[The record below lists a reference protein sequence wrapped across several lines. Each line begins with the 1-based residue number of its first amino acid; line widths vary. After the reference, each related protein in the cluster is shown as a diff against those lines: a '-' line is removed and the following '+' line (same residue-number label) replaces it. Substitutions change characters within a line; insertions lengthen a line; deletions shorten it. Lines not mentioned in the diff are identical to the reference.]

1 MSKEKLFNKIKLET
15 RNINITA
22 VDISGRN
29 IVTGES
35 DGTLTVYEI
44 KKNKLIEVCKVKM
57 NSKIEKICIPMNKK
71 IAFILSEGNIYL
83 VNLPKLENPQL
94 LLKDIINIFLNVE
107 EQIYEN
113 MFITLEKKN
122 KITLKLYEFDINEG
136 KPFIK
141 EKKLNKEI
149 YLEKNPD
156 CAIWTENTYFVY
168 SFDKR
173 LFWLN
178 WNTGN
183 YDSKDA
189 FDNVILDIVS
199 LYGKIALTQGIDTM
213 FMTVFMKQGKP
224 ISYNPFVHT
233 ETGFHCL
240 CPFKNYSIALY
251 DSCIVIYKPGE
262 RDYSTIETINL
273 DQGET
278 AKFMVATR
286 NKLIVLTQSG
296 NNINFIDI
304 QPRPFEEQIK
314 VVLDKKEFSKG
325 LEILI
330 DNVPEDDD
338 DRHSKLEEFFLDC
351 AWACLEG
358 KKKDFETSLKYI
370 SLTNFNPFEF
380 IYIFYDALNVK
391 IIHSDKEKEILI
403 KIKENQLINS
413 NMSEKEQK
421 EVFDYLM
428 NILKM
433 KRDYILENYIK
444 SKRESENS
452 NINFMSSNRSK
463 INLTNS
469 EKTVTIGETFY
480 MINSSLIKC
489 MIKLKS
495 DPSEIEKVLDN
506 ETIDYSSNFNDLV
519 KEPFFSS
526 EKNKNLDET
535 KFTLSYI
542 SEKYGNNYE
551 NVLEQWENFSNSKN
565 EKYSLIG
572 KERIKQL
579 FYKFKDAKNIDN
591 EEKEKLFR
599 KHILWLLEKYR
610 DEAFE
615 LIIKTNLISNKIL
628 FEEIIPK
635 IKLKEDLKENFLEYC
650 NINHK
655 TEIYQTQLLELYT
668 DKLFK
673 ITGKEKQPEKLEGNA
688 EKYYNLIMGIIQSK
702 EDIYN
707 KKKILKCVED
717 SWLKDAKIVLYTKLK
732 EFNKALEVL
741 FNEAKQ
747 TSSFTEIQE
756 FCNKNAENSNQKIYE
771 KFYQLLS
778 GVVKEYQDN
787 INKAFQDIQK
797 IKEKLEQKNPDN
809 KELLKEIT
817 KLEEEIKKNEELKK
831 PFEKEMLEI
840 LKKNGDINII
850 DPLIVLD
857 YANDHMNLF
866 QNQDFFNYL
875 KKMVADF
882 TIEGNKYKIAKNLS
896 DIGLAYK
903 AKEDYEL
910 KKKYVKI
917 DSDRI
922 CDLCGKKIGSIQFV
936 VYPNLSVFHSKCA
949 PNLNIE
955 PKTGIDFSRPNYI
968 V

>member
-1 MSKEKLFNKIKLET
+1 M
-15 RNINITA
+15 
-22 VDISGRN
+22 
-29 IVTGES
+29 
-35 DGTLTVYEI
+35 
-44 KKNKLIEVCKVKM
+44 
-57 NSKIEKICIPMNKK
+57 
-71 IAFILSEGNIYL
+71 
-83 VNLPKLENPQL
+83 
-94 LLKDIINIFLNVE
+94 
-107 EQIYEN
+107 
-113 MFITLEKKN
+113 
-122 KITLKLYEFDINEG
+122 
-136 KPFIK
+136 
-141 EKKLNKEI
+141 
-149 YLEKNPD
+149 
-156 CAIWTENTYFVY
+156 
-168 SFDKR
+168 
-173 LFWLN
+173 
-178 WNTGN
+178 
-183 YDSKDA
+183 
-189 FDNVILDIVS
+189 
-199 LYGKIALTQGIDTM
+199 
-213 FMTVFMKQGKP
+213 
-224 ISYNPFVHT
+224 
-233 ETGFHCL
+233 
-240 CPFKNYSIALY
+240 
-251 DSCIVIYKPGE
+251 
-262 RDYSTIETINL
+262 
-273 DQGET
+273 
-278 AKFMVATR
+278 
-286 NKLIVLTQSG
+286 
-296 NNINFIDI
+296 
-304 QPRPFEEQIK
+304 
-314 VVLDKKEFSKG
+314 
-325 LEILI
+325 
-330 DNVPEDDD
+330 
-338 DRHSKLEEFFLDC
+338 
-351 AWACLEG
+351 
-358 KKKDFETSLKYI
+358 
-370 SLTNFNPFEF
+370 
-380 IYIFYDALNVK
+380 
-391 IIHSDKEKEILI
+391 
-403 KIKENQLINS
+403 
-413 NMSEKEQK
+413 
-421 EVFDYLM
+421 
-428 NILKM
+428 
-433 KRDYILENYIK
+433 
-444 SKRESENS
+444 
-452 NINFMSSNRSK
+452 
-463 INLTNS
+463 
-469 EKTVTIGETFY
+469 
-480 MINSSLIKC
+480 
-489 MIKLKS
+489 
-495 DPSEIEKVLDN
+495 
-506 ETIDYSSNFNDLV
+506 
-519 KEPFFSS
+519 
-526 EKNKNLDET
+526 
-535 KFTLSYI
+535 SYI
-542 SEKYGNNYE
+542 SEKYGNSYE
-551 NVLEQWENFSNSKN
+551 NVLEQWENFSNGKN
-565 EKYSLIG
+565 EKCSFIG
-572 KERIKQL
+572 KERTKQL

-615 LIIKTNLISNKIL
+615 LIIKTNLISNKIF

-968 V
+968 A